1 MANKPIKF
9 ARVAREARK
18 VRCTWLAAY
27 ANFKAH
33 RTAHG
38 AVFLAMFWLC
48 GSATAAPTCNAVA
61 EHSAGYRRAA
71 EVVRN
76 LLEVQAWAHS
86 HKFPVA
92 YGEPVDK
99 QVLVD
104 GQCYWSVTVYA
115 NRPERL
121 ELWNVFYVSVT
132 DLHVLIEDPVDG
144 ESIPLDTWR
153 KKNAEP
159 RAPSQVH

>member
-1 MANKPIKF
+1 MTNGIRAIANSIN
-9 ARVAREARK
+9 
-18 VRCTWLAAY
+18 
-27 ANFKAH
+27 ANGNIIA
-33 RTAHG
+33 G
-38 AVFLAMFWLC
+38 W
-48 GSATAAPTCNAVA
+48 GSAIAAPTCNAVA
-61 EHSAGYRRAA
+61 EHSASYRRAS
-71 EVVRN
+71 EVVRD
-76 LLEVQAWAHS
+76 LPEVQAWAHS

-121 ELWNVFYVSVT
+121 ELWHVFYVSVP

-153 KKNAEP
+153 KKKARP
-159 RAPSQVH
+159 